1 MAREGERSK
10 TGQEKRLS
18 IRQAVVDWL
27 VPTAAIVE
35 FIEWAVTIW
44 QSWM

>member
-1 MAREGERSK
+1 MAREGEQPK
-10 TGQEKRLS
+10 AGQEKRLPVW
-18 IRQAVVDWL
+18 QAVIDWL
-27 VPTAAIVE
+27 APVAAIVK

>member
-1 MAREGERSK
+1 MAREGEQSK
-10 TGQEKRLS
+10 AGQEKRLS
-18 IRQAVVDWL
+18 VWQAVVDWL
-27 VPTAAIVE
+27 APAAAIVE